1 MKDYHDL
8 CLKFDV
14 LFFACVNETLIKESI
29 NPFDIDPANY
39 LSTTGYN
46 QYVMLRFADVNLKLI
61 RDIQKYEFIK
71 SMERGGISIFYKE
84 YA

>member
-46 QYVMLRFADVNLKLI
+46 
-61 RDIQKYEFIK
+61 
-71 SMERGGISIFYKE
+71 
-84 YA
+84 